1 MNRATPITSALKR
14 KYSPLKETE
23 AQKEAKKLL
32 VDESGKSVYAQTS
45 IKTPGAE
52 GTAADPGSSGR
63 VIKAAENQ
71 MSDEAWKEY
80 LANETP
86 EQKQKRYQR
95 EQDEG
100 LREGFKPATEGAEGT
115 EGSEQAS
122 KVKLKT
128 GVTGTTKRS
137 YQSREDLRGGTQ
149 AASKSKRAA
158 TSEARAQNKLAKMG
172 YDKDNPLK
180 PGDKGYVK
188 QQRLLSK
195 IDKQQ
200 SRQRQAGAE
209 VENFARMSEEGKT
222 GAKND
227 TFYKGQ
233 RDTEQ
238 GELTREEQGKL
249 EVNTSGPGTTKKFFG
264 GSGANLSSDLGVDT
278 SLSGTVKEA
287 LKFSPN
293 KFKSHSVK
301 APMKKL
307 SDLSGDG
314 KITKKDVLIGRG
326 VINKDGSPAKYGNKK
341 SPYKMK
347 GYGSKRY

>member
-1 MNRATPITSALKR
+1 MMNRATPITSALKR
-14 KYSPLKETE
+14 KYSPLKETK

-32 VDESGKSVYAQTS
+32 VDESGESVYAQTS
-45 IKTPGAE
+45 IKKPGTTETKKRLSYKEAWDQDVDGIRTSGMYKDYGSYVGDREGQRKKDPVAFEEDMVAATGVSGGPGTVTTTTPG
-52 GTAADPGSSGR
+52 
-63 VIKAAENQ
+63 
-71 MSDEAWKEY
+71 
-80 LANETP
+80 
-86 EQKQKRYQR
+86 
-95 EQDEG
+95 
-100 LREGFKPATEGAEGT
+100 
-115 EGSEQAS
+115 SEEKS

-128 GVTGTTKRS
+128 GITGTTKRS

-233 RDTEQ
+233 RDKEQ
-238 GELTREEQGKL
+238 GELTIEEQGKA
-249 EVNTSGPGTTKKFFG
+249 EVNTSGPGAAKKFFG
-264 GSGANLSSDLGVDT
+264 DLPKDISSDLQM
-278 SLSGTVKEA
+278 
-287 LKFSPN
+287 KFSPA
-293 KFKSHSVK
+293 KFKASSVK

-307 SDLSGDG
+307 SNLSGDG
-314 KITKKDVLIGRG
+314 
-326 VINKDGSPAKYGNKK
+326 SPTKYGNKK